1 MPSNRAMLCW
11 WRSQPKS
18 QTPIPRSQNST
29 KSDRNTRIVH
39 FSSLI
44 LHTGQCSSV
53 ESHSRRAPPKSR
65 QPKSLSPTKELPIL
79 QVHQTSAEVAYQPQK
94 KVVRS
99 PRASDLTR
107 GSICTCLTCRKSQ
120 QCYYTCCAIATL
132 PSATLG
138 CYRGSQQM
146 SAMHA

>member
-1 MPSNRAMLCW
+1 MCW

-18 QTPIPRSQNST
+18 QIPIPRSQNST
-29 KSDRNTRIVH
+29 KSRRNTRIVH

-44 LHTGQCSSV
+44 HPTDQRTFVGPHFRS
-53 ESHSRRAPPKSR
+53 APPKSR
-65 QPKSLSPTKELPIL
+65 QQKSPISAQGPSDTASTSNLRKSCLSTPKCCF
-79 QVHQTSAEVAYQPQK
+79 
-94 KVVRS
+94 

-107 GSICTCLTCRKSQ
+107 GSTCTCLTCRESQ
-120 QCYYTCCAIATL
+120 RCYYTCCAIATL